1 MKKKFLYLAILFT
14 PFNIAAQN
22 MNSDSSKVATLI
34 TNVKEKYVPDTREAV
49 YNISSQLKNDTIFL
63 KGSTSSAEALKDI
76 NNALKDI
83 NSTVV
88 HNGLKLLPD
97 AALGDTLYGVI
108 NVSVA
113 DIRTQNR
120 FTSGMATQSLLG
132 TPIKLLEKDG
142 WYRIQMPDTYIGW
155 AHEKQI
161 VTMNKKEYNAWIMA
175 PKIIFT
181 NHYGFAYTEPN
192 KEGPT
197 VADLVAG
204 NILNF
209 MGIEGDYFKVMYP
222 DKRVAYVLRKESQ
235 EYSIWLQSH
244 KPSAESFLEK
254 AKTMM
259 GLPYVWGGVS
269 TKGVDCSGLIS
280 TVMTLH
286 GLTILRD
293 ASQQANVGIEID
305 ITEGYDNLQ
314 PGDLMFFGKSNSIRH
329 VGFYLGDNKFL
340 HASGCTR
347 INSLDPRDADYDE
360 LNTKEFVKATRI
372 ITGNELHGVK
382 KVKNNSFYHLQK

>member
-1 MKKKFLYLAILFT
+1 MKKNLLYLVAIFL
-14 PFNIAAQN
+14 PLSLVAQN
-22 MNSDSSKVATLI
+22 INSDSIKVTSLIATI
-34 TNVKEKYVPDTREAV
+34 KEKYVPDTREAV
-49 YNISSQLKNDTIFL
+49 YNISSQLRNDTIFL
-63 KGSTSSAEALKDI
+63 NGSTTSADALKDI
-76 NNALKDI
+76 
-83 NSTVV
+83 S
-88 HNGLKLLPD
+88 NGLKEMNDIVINNNLKMLPD
-97 AALGDTLYGVI
+97 AALGETIYGVI

-161 VTMNKKEYNAWIMA
+161 VTMNKKEYNSWIMA

-181 NHYGFAYTEPN
+181 NHYGFAYAEAN
-192 KEGPT
+192 KEGAT

-244 KPSAESFLEK
+244 KPSAESFLAK

-280 TVMTLH
+280 SVLALH

-293 ASQQANVGIEID
+293 ASQQANVGLEID
-305 ITEGYDNLQ
+305 ITEGYENLQ
-314 PGDLMFFGKSNSIRH
+314 PGDLMFFGKTDNIRH
-329 VGFYLGDNKFL
+329 VGFYLGDKKFL
-340 HASGCTR
+340 HASGWTR
-347 INSLDPRDADYDE
+347 INSLDPNDDDYDE

-372 ITGNELHGVK
+372 ITGNELHGIK